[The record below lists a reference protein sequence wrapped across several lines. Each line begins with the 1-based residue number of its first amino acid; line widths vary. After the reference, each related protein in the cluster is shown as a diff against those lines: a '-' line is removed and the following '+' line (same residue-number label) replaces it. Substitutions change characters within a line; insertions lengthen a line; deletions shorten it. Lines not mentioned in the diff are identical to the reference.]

1 MKRSLFMLA
10 IMAMVFGCQPTPEP
24 AEAEATTAV
33 AEVAPPDP
41 YNPKDGDLVVPT
53 DWMVRLDQP
62 DDAVVIGANADSS
75 DIYFV
80 NMSPG
85 WHVTTGPAGIFYHP
99 NSTASGNYKAQLDV
113 YLFNP
118 GERREAF
125 GLIFGASDLEGPA
138 QSYDYFLIR
147 NSGEYLIKRRTGDET
162 STLVGWTANPAIK
175 RYTDPEESSVL
186 NKLAIQT
193 SDNDVAFL
201 INDIEVTR
209 LPRADVH
216 TDGGVGMRVNHA
228 LNLHISDLKVESL

>member
-1 MKRSLFMLA
+1 MKTSILVLA
-10 IMAMVFGCQPTPEP
+10 LITLSFGCQPTPEP
-24 AEAEATTAV
+24 AEAEPAAAV
-33 AEVAPPDP
+33 VENAPPDP
-41 YNPKDGDLVVPT
+41 YNPKDGNLVVPT
-53 DWMVRLDQP
+53 DWLVRLDQP

-99 NSTASGNYKAQLDV
+99 NSTATGNYKAQLDV

-118 GERREAF
+118 GERTEAF
-125 GLIFGASDLEGPA
+125 GLFFGGADLNGET
-138 QSYDYFLIR
+138 QTYDYFLIR
-147 NSGEYLIKRRTGDET
+147 NSGEYLIKRRSGDET
-162 STLVGWTANPAIK
+162 STLAAWTTNPAIK

-186 NKLAIQT
+186 NKLAVQAE
-193 SDNDVAFL
+193 DNEVVFL

-216 TDGGVGMRVNHA
+216 TEGVVGMRVNHA
-228 LNLHISDLKVESL
+228 LNLHISDLKVASL